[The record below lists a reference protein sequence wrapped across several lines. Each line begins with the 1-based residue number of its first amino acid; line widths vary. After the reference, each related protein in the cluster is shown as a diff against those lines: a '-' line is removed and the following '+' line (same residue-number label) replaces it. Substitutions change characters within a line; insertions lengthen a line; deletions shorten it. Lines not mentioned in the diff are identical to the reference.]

1 MRFSTVAGRGILASA
16 LAGDGSQWALLR
28 VEGGGVRHP
37 ASPATVEK
45 RMHYLKME
53 GGGVFKQAV
62 LMMEE
67 TTQLALER
75 AGLTKA
81 DVDWVV
87 PHQANLRILKAF
99 SERFGIPMEKI
110 IVNIDRYGN
119 TSTASIPIALS
130 EAVAEGKIKEG
141 DVVVLNAFGAGV
153 TYGAVVLRW

>member
-1 MRFSTVAGRGILASA
+1 
-16 LAGDGSQWALLR
+16 
-28 VEGGGVRHP
+28 
-37 ASPATVEK
+37 
-45 RMHYLKME
+45 
-53 GGGVFKQAV
+53 
-62 LMMEE
+62 
-67 TTQLALER
+67 
-75 AGLTKA
+75 
-81 DVDWVV
+81 V

-130 EAVAEGKIKEG
+130 EAVAEGKIKKG